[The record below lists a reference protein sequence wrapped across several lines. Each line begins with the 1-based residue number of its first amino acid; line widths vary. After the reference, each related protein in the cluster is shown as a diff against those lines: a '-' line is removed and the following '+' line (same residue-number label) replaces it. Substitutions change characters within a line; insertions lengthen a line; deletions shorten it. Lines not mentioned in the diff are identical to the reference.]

1 MSLWVVHSWRGVKP
15 KYLPQIEKHSQFSSS
30 TSHEGA
36 FSSRHDL
43 MIELCE
49 LFIVMMDVGQS
60 LIVGIV

>member
-1 MSLWVVHSWRGVKP
+1 
-15 KYLPQIEKHSQFSSS
+15 LPHIEKHSQFSPS
-30 TSHEGA
+30 TPHEGA

-60 LIVGIV
+60 LIVEIV